1 MMTTMMT
8 IVMTIMMMMHLRN
21 EQNQQA
27 GDVCH
32 DPVNNGEGERPN
44 GKEEERGR
52 DRVQPFF
59 TGGAGIL
66 YWPLMKAM

>member
-8 IVMTIMMMMHLRN
+8 IVMTIMMMMHLIN

-44 GKEEERGR
+44 GKEKEKLSL
-52 DRVQPFF
+52 
-59 TGGAGIL
+59 IHI
-66 YWPLMKAM
+66 